1 MRNIPASNRNE
12 LNRKS
17 NIVSRVT
24 ALNPDRATSKAK
36 QLLSAVQTKLG
47 LTPNLMR
54 VMANSP
60 AVLESYLNFSSALI
74 GGALL
79 ASVREQIALAVAEV
93 NLCAYCLSAHTVI
106 GGMVGLKPD
115 TIARARNAGAADS
128 KTDAILKLARAIV
141 VQRGEI
147 SEDDFD
153 KARQAGITDGEIAEV
168 VANVAL
174 NIFTNYLNHVA
185 QTDIDFPKVEP
196 GMERTHGTPASVKMA
211 ADSDL
216 SNPRQD

>member
-1 MRNIPASNRNE
+1 MPALERNQ
-12 LNRKS
+12 LKRKFH
-17 NIVSRVT
+17 NMSRIT
-24 ALNPDRATSKAK
+24 ALSPAQATGKAK
-36 QLLSAVQTKLG
+36 QLLSAVQSRLG
-47 LTPNLMR
+47 ITPNLMR

-74 GGALL
+74 GGALN

-115 TIARARNAGAADS
+115 TVFRARNASAADT

-147 SEDDFD
+147 SEGDFN
-153 KARQAGITDGEIAEV
+153 KARQAGVTDGEVTEV

-185 QTDIDFPKVEP
+185 QTEIDFPKVEP
-196 GMERTHGTPASVKMA
+196 GLERTAGTIAIREEG
-211 ADSDL
+211 ADPDL
-216 SNPRQD
+216 SNPGQD

>member
-1 MRNIPASNRNE
+1 MHALKRHQMKIKSHNI
-12 LNRKS
+12 
-17 NIVSRVT
+17 SRIT
-24 ALNPDRATSKAK
+24 ALNPAQATGKAK
-36 QLLSAVQTKLG
+36 QLLSAVQGRLG

-74 GGALL
+74 GGALN

-115 TIARARNAGAADS
+115 TIFRARNASAPNA

-147 SEDDFD
+147 SEEDFN
-153 KARQAGITDGEIAEV
+153 KARQASVTDGEVAEV

-185 QTDIDFPKVEP
+185 QTEIDFPKVEP
-196 GMERTHGTPASVKMA
+196 GMERTPGTTAIREEET
-211 ADSDL
+211 DSDL
-216 SNPRQD
+216 SNPGQE